1 MDKKKKLGPLPKEE
15 LKGFEEFMEDKLDES
30 SNQRPIKNDSGFESY
45 NFLEKDSKRLAK
57 IKDLMSQKIPFLNQH
72 DQSEK
77 LITEQ
82 KTEIELI
89 KNHLRD
95 IFKQPH
101 SGYRKSLR
109 EVFDSF
115 FGPTKN

>member
-1 MDKKKKLGPLPKEE
+1 MDKKKKLGPLPKED
-15 LKGFEEFMEDKLDES
+15 LKGFEEFMEDKLEDAS
-30 SNQRPIKNDSGFESY
+30 TQRTIKNDSGFESY
-45 NFLEKDSKRLAK
+45 NFLEKDSRRLAK

-77 LITEQ
+77 LINEQ
-82 KTEIELI
+82 KMEIEII
-89 KNHLRD
+89 KNHLKD
-95 IFKQPH
+95 IFKHPQ
-101 SGYRKSLR
+101 SGFRKSLR